1 MTKQQ
6 EKNPRPDMAL
16 AGIIGSLLMATILM
30 GIYGY
35 FKQWPYEAISAY
47 ATIMMAIAITINLAW
62 TGFSH
67 REIMKHN
74 QQILEEM
81 HNSHKPILRPVI
93 KETGIGFRGTGGGD
107 LYGLHIKNIGMGPA
121 IDCIVLCCLKEG
133 NKQLEKRIFA
143 ALPPLGVNDEIE
155 IWGFTRTSDQ
165 TNLIIKFLWCDISEQ
180 KNEAYYWYYS
190 KNGKIMLVSLD
201 EQQYESLVKNEKTT

>member
-1 MTKQQ
+1 MTNNK
-6 EKNPRPDMAL
+6 KKDPLSDRTI
-16 AGIIGSLLMATILM
+16 AGIIGSLLTAIIFM
-30 GIYGY
+30 GVFGY
-35 FKQWPYEAISAY
+35 FEQWPYEAISAY
-47 ATIMMAIAITINLAW
+47 ATVLMAIAITITLAW

-93 KETGIGFRGTGGGD
+93 KETGIRPVGTGGGD
-107 LYGLHIKNIGMGPA
+107 LYDLHIKNIGMGPA

-133 NKQLEKRIFA
+133 NKQLEKKAFA

-155 IWGFTRTSDQ
+155 IWSFIRTSDQ
-165 TNLIIKFLWCDISEQ
+165 TNLIIKFLWGDISEK
-180 KNEAYYWYYS
+180 KNEAYYWYYP
-190 KNGKIMLVSLD
+190 KNEKIMLVSLD